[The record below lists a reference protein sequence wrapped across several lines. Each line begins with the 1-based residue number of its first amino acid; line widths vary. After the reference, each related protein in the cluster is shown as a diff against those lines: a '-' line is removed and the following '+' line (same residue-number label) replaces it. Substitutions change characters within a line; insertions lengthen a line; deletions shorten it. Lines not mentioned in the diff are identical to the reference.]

1 MAPLYCIDLTAAEQQ
16 RLLAIARRSIGT
28 GPHDY
33 DGGRQ
38 GAEAWT
44 PALHPKRAV
53 FVTLTQSARLR
64 GCIGT
69 IEPVAALATAVAD
82 SAHSAAY
89 RDPRFP
95 QMRVDELEKTA
106 IEISVLTATEPLAA
120 ASRDALLAEL
130 RRRRVAVGGRAAPL
144 NFFAQSL
151 GAIARSPGIS
161 WSTAGQ
167 GRPSRRPLV
176 TLPARAPLSGPDI
189 WRCRLSRLNPP
200 HGRSAGRQQTA
211 GKCHRSAGA
220 TATQA

>member
-38 GAEAWT
+38 GAEGWT
-44 PALHPKRAV
+44 PALHAKRAV

-130 RRRRVAVGGRAAPL
+130 RPGVDGLLLEDGRHRSTFLPKVWEQLPEARE
-144 NFFAQSL
+144 FL
-151 GAIARSPGIS
+151 GQLLAK
-161 WSTAGQ
+161 AG
-167 GRPSRRPLV
+167 
-176 TLPARAPLSGPDI
+176 LPADHWSPSLRVHRYRALTFGD
-189 WRCRLSRLNPP
+189 
-200 HGRSAGRQQTA
+200 AG
-211 GKCHRSAGA
+211 
-220 TATQA
+220 